1 MGLKLKFCY
10 DFTYGFENKFS
21 FETTFISQ
29 KIEFGPFLSCVLE
42 QHKSV
47 QMGLKLKFCYD
58 FIYGFV
64 DKILFETTF
73 ISQKIEWAIFDLC
86 TGAT

>member
-1 MGLKLKFCY
+1 MHKGGSVFHGKFL
-10 DFTYGFENKFS
+10 F
-21 FETTFISQ
+21 
-29 KIEFGPFLSCVLE
+29 CVLE

-64 DKILFETTF
+64 NKIF
-73 ISQKIEWAIFDLC
+73 I
-86 TGAT
+86 